1 MGLGQGPQGP
11 FHPLLTPD
19 PCPATRLSPL
29 PPDLD
34 NGWSEASSQDLQW
47 LQFTTMDPEQ
57 MALLQSCAMV
67 IQFPQ
72 SQWQLQKVLVLG
84 VPGPQNV
91 YKKKYREIVKSIAP
105 STRRYP
111 RSKSTRISDD
121 SFHHQAVGFSGP
133 SLTTIIHPFGIQAT
147 LTLQSSG
154 LDGRPGVDHH
164 SKQQQSSPME
174 EPHWNPLEYHHQQ
187 SNLSNHWIP

>member
-91 YKKKYREIVKSIAP
+91 YKKIPGNCEKHCTIYSQ
-105 STRRYP
+105 
-111 RSKSTRISDD
+111 IS
-121 SFHHQAVGFSGP
+121 Q
-133 SLTTIIHPFGIQAT
+133 IKIHKNFG
-147 LTLQSSG
+147 
-154 LDGRPGVDHH
+154 
-164 SKQQQSSPME
+164 
-174 EPHWNPLEYHHQQ
+174 
-187 SNLSNHWIP
+187 